1 MTWKQIADQYQQNL
15 ISIYPEG
22 EIRQL
27 FLMVFKH
34 ITTKR
39 TAHYNLIQNEE
50 AGEENTSYAINIL
63 EELKINKPI
72 QHILHEAHF
81 YGNTFEVSSSTLI
94 PRPETEELVDLIL
107 HDILHSTKDL
117 KIIDIGTGSGCI
129 PISLALKHPANYT
142 AVEISPEAITIA
154 KRNAKKHQV
163 DIEFIQADIL
173 EWEYFFE
180 ENIEYDVIVSNP
192 PYITQDEKK
201 EMHNNVLQF
210 EPHLALFVE
219 DEAPL
224 LFYDYIAD
232 FALTHLSKEGTLY
245 FEINQ
250 YLSVETSEL
259 LKKKGFQSVEVFK
272 DINNVDR
279 IIRAKR

>member
-15 ISIYPEG
+15 TSIYPDG

-27 FLMVFKH
+27 FLMVFEY

-39 TAHYNLIQNEE
+39 TVHYNLIQNEE
-50 AGEENTSYAINIL
+50 AGEENTLHAISIL

-81 YGNTFEVSSSTLI
+81 YGNTFEVSASTLI

-129 PISLALKHPANYT
+129 PISLALKHLANYT
-142 AVEISPEAITIA
+142 AVEISAEAITIA
-154 KRNAKKHQV
+154 KRNAKKYQV
-163 DIEFIQADIL
+163 DIEFILADIL
-173 EWEYFFE
+173 EWEYIFE

-192 PYITQDEKK
+192 PYITQDKKK
-201 EMHNNVLQF
+201 EMHNNVIQF

-259 LKKKGFQSVEVFK
+259 LKKKGFQSVEIFK